1 MSMAALRWVRPV
13 RCTPTQKVV
22 LWALADHADDR
33 GEAWPSIAGLIE
45 ATCLSERSV
54 RGALRELEACGL
66 IKTSPGGGR
75 NRTSTYR
82 LAMEQNGAA
91 RAETRQDL
99 PRIEPEEKG
108 QHVQEK
114 GQILHERGQLAQ
126 EKGHVL
132 PPNPQEPSR
141 TLIEPPKRARAAPT
155 IVAIPEWLPLD
166 AWAEWCSHK
175 GRKWGEGIGPTKALH
190 LLRRYRDEGHDPR
203 EVIDHS
209 IASGYAGLFPSKTL
223 KPRAAAGK
231 LDWVDNHPLFQRS
244 A

>member
-1 MSMAALRWVRPV
+1 MSMVALRWVRPI
-13 RCTPTQKVV
+13 RCSASQKAV
-22 LWALADHADDR
+22 LWALADQANDA
-33 GEAWPSIAGLIE
+33 GEAWPSMATLVE
-45 ATCLSERSV
+45 ATCLSERTIQS
-54 RGALRELEACGL
+54 ALLGL
-66 IKTSPGGGR
+66 RQAGLVVATIGGGR
-75 NRTSTYR
+75 HRTTLYC
-82 LAMEQNGAA
+82 LPL
-91 RAETRQDL
+91 ETPQE
-99 PRIEPEEKG
+99 PRDTPQEPQG
-108 QHVQEK
+108 IHPQETP
-114 GQILHERGQLAQ
+114 QELHETPQQVRDTPQQVRETPQ
-126 EKGHVL
+126 EPH
-132 PPNPQEPSR
+132 PNPQEPSR

-155 IVAIPEWLPLD
+155 IVVLPEWLPLD

-209 IASGYAGLFPSKTL
+209 IASGYAGLFPSKTT